1 MTAALPFGCDLSDAR
16 EAVLI
21 KGNRM
26 IRTKKTSEGGS
37 DNMKLF
43 HVELGFIAQ
52 IYVLPN

>member
-16 EAVLI
+16 EVVLI